1 VARKKPVAT
10 DTVRISPAESGVIDQ
25 SNLFPLDRT
34 GPVTAPSPEPTEN
47 EFDMPTDGAG
57 GPTAVMP
64 PADLD
69 DFFSPEN
76 LRIAQEFAP
85 PPDSATFA
93 VDVRKPPKD
102 QYIMAHPDPNY
113 SMVWPIIEMDETV
126 YVVHPVLAKTLQSD
140 PTVASSIKAA
150 RIVLC
155 AIHRGPLFVWVVKQ
169 PADPTKKSAMHVALD
184 QCLGFAMAGWTR
196 ITWSEEK
203 RQHEAFT
210 LKMEN
215 PPTPAWPAK
224 SFPEILK
231 TAFGDA
237 RMIKTAD
244 HPVIRK
250 LSGLEL

>member
-1 VARKKPVAT
+1 
-10 DTVRISPAESGVIDQ
+10 
-25 SNLFPLDRT
+25 
-34 GPVTAPSPEPTEN
+34 
-47 EFDMPTDGAG
+47 
-57 GPTAVMP
+57 MP
-64 PADLD
+64 PADPD

-113 SMVWPIIEMDETV
+113 SMVWPIIEMEETV

-169 PADPTKKSAMHVALD
+169 PADPTKKSAMHTALD
-184 QCLGFAMAGWTR
+184 QCLGLAMAGWTR
-196 ITWSEEK
+196 ITWNEEK
-203 RQHEAFT
+203 RQHDGFP
-210 LKMEN
+210 LKMDN
-215 PPTPAWPAK
+215 PPAPAWPAK

-244 HPVIRK
+244 HQVIRK

>member
-1 VARKKPVAT
+1 MARKKSHDI
-10 DTVRISPAESGVIDQ
+10 DTARISPAENMVVDQ
-25 SNLFPLDRT
+25 SNLFPIDK
-34 GPVTAPSPEPTEN
+34 PIPAPAPEPVRS
-47 EFDMPTDGAG
+47 FDDFGMADNGAG
-57 GPTAVMP
+57 APLVGMP
-64 PADLD
+64 PADPD

-113 SMVWPIIEMDETV
+113 SMVWPIIEMEETV
-126 YVVHPVLAKTLQSD
+126 YVLHPVLAKTLQSD
-140 PTVASSIKAA
+140 PTIASSIKAA

-203 RQHEAFT
+203 RQHEAFP

-215 PPTPAWPAK
+215 PPIPAWPAK
-224 SFPEILK
+224 TFPEILK